1 MPRGSCDGDTFS
13 AEAPS
18 SEESLVCF
26 RLSEPAQGAF
36 YSAQRFREL
45 SCLDGV
51 GSESVTALRRVC
63 LCLYPMLLTH
73 FTSVGLHR
81 VCFMLQAR
89 VPYWMSS
96 FVCVCPVELLEEPAP
111 LTASG
116 DEAGPSHLLDWTP
129 WYCALWSICALS
141 HCCPEWGD
149 VSRDHHPLSVHRFIL
164 VCSCKT
170 PGS

>member
-51 GSESVTALRRVC
+51 GSDQWQPSGGSVCVYIQCCWHTSLLCAYTESAL
-63 LCLYPMLLTH
+63 
-73 FTSVGLHR
+73 
-81 VCFMLQAR
+81 CFRLEFLIEWA
-89 VPYWMSS
+89 VL
-96 FVCVCPVELLEEPAP
+96 CVCPVELLEEPAP

-116 DEAGPSHLLDWTP
+116 DEAGPSRLLDWTP
-129 WYCALWSICALS
+129 WYCALEHLCSLS
-141 HCCPEWGD
+141 LLPRVRWCVKGP
-149 VSRDHHPLSVHRFIL
+149 SSFISSSVYFGL
-164 VCSCKT
+164 FL
-170 PGS
+170 